1 MLQEAAFRR
10 SGAYTGGTLI
20 WDMSA
25 WRTGKQ
31 GISALEKGKDPRNFR
46 GKQPKMSEALRRKQ
60 KIIAFSDKKNYNSDN
75 SL

>member
-1 MLQEAAFRR
+1 MLQKAAFRR
-10 SGAYTGGTLI
+10 SGAYTGGALI

-31 GISALEKGKDPRNFR
+31 GISALEKGKDPRNFI
-46 GKQPKMSEALRRKQ
+46 GKQTKMAAAFRREQ